1 MSPLIE
7 HASTKAA
14 RILDSA
20 RELALEHGV
29 RKVTIAEIAA
39 AAGVGKG
46 TVYLYWETKED
57 LFAGLVAREVLVW
70 LDDVI
75 ARITADPGMVLLP
88 WLPLLITTLRK
99 GAADLAPL
107 LIRSTLGNPWLRRLR
122 SDDSALRQM
131 LHRPADRERL
141 AEASPSA
148 MGNEVVTV
156 LRESGIVR
164 DDLPQDRQ
172 MYALH
177 ALLVG
182 FSAVMENP
190 AGAGEMNVGDP
201 ELALAETMHLLLEPP
216 EDPAPAVIAGAAD
229 EVVARFTRIHASV
242 LELVTPGA
250 AGTR

>member
-7 HASTKAA
+7 HASAKAA

-75 ARITADPGMVLLP
+75 ARITADPGIVLP
-88 WLPLLITTLRK
+88 RR
-99 GAADLAPL
+99 LAPL

-182 FSAVMENP
+182 FSTVMENP

-229 EVVARFTRIHASV
+229 EVVARFARIHASV